1 MPPVTT
7 SAPVVRVRYRSVLG
21 QREFATLFAAGGLS
35 VAGDQ
40 LARIAVALLVF
51 ERSGS
56 ALAASATYACSYLAW
71 LLGGPVLSALSDRH
85 SWRRLMISV
94 DLLRM
99 LLVVLLVLPGLPLWL
114 VFVVLSAIG
123 LLSPPFEAARSALL
137 ADVLDGDAYVAG
149 NALTQT
155 ANQAAQVV
163 GFVAGGA
170 LVALISTE
178 GALLANAATFAV
190 SALLLSLGVR
200 ERGRPST
207 GPPAPLLREA
217 AEGARLVARTPLLR
231 SLLVWALLDTAIV
244 IAPEGLAVAIADDTG
259 GGALAAGIL
268 TASVPAGFL
277 LGSFLLVRVRP
288 ERRQA
293 LFLPLVLLSGLPL
306 LATPFL
312 HSTALLA
319 ACWVLAGTGT
329 ALQLIANAS
338 FVQAVPRHLRGRAYG
353 VAGTALAAV
362 QGVVLLLAGALAEV
376 TGPETA
382 VALIALIGL
391 MLIPL
396 AQRAGRTK
404 GQGIAVTCRLAS

>member
-1 MPPVTT
+1 MPPVTP
-7 SAPVVRVRYRSVLG
+7 APAARVRYRDVFG

-114 VFVVLSAIG
+114 LFVVLSAIG

-231 SLLVWALLDTAIV
+231 SLLIWALLDTAIV

-329 ALQLIANAS
+329 ALQLIANAA

-376 TGPETA
+376 TGPEAA
-382 VALIALIGL
+382 VALIALLGL
-391 MLIPL
+391 ALVPV
-396 AQRAGRTK
+396 ARRAGRTK
-404 GQGIAVTCRLAS
+404 VQGSASTCRVAS

>member
-1 MPPVTT
+1 MTPSST
-7 SAPVVRVRYRSVLG
+7 RVRYRDVLG
-21 QREFATLFAAGGLS
+21 QREFGTLFTAGGLS

-56 ALAASATYACSYLAW
+56 ALAASATYACSYLTW

-94 DLLRM
+94 DLVRM
-99 LLVVLLVLPGLPLWL
+99 LLVAVLVVPGLPLWL
-114 VFVVLSAIG
+114 VFVVLGAVG

-137 ADVLDGDAYVAG
+137 ADVLEGDAYVVG

-155 ANQAAQVV
+155 VNQAAQVV
-163 GFVAGGA
+163 GFLAGGA

-178 GALLANAATFAV
+178 GALLVNAATFAV
-190 SALLLSLGVR
+190 SALLLAAGVR

-217 AEGARLVARTPLLR
+217 AEGARLVASTPLLR
-231 SLLVWALLDTAIV
+231 GLLAWGLLDSAIV
-244 IAPEGLAVAIADDTG
+244 IAPEGLAVAIAAGSGD
-259 GGALAAGIL
+259 GALAAGVL
-268 TASVPAGFL
+268 TAAIPAGFL
-277 LGSFLLVRVRP
+277 LGSFLLLKIPR
-288 ERRQA
+288 ERRQS
-293 LFLPLVLLSGLPL
+293 LFLPLVLISALPL

-312 HSTALLA
+312 DRTELLV

-329 ALQLIANAS
+329 ALQLIANAA

-362 QGVVLLLAGALAEV
+362 QGVVLLLAGALAEL
-376 TGPETA
+376 TGPEVA
-382 VALIALIGL
+382 VALIALVGL
-391 MLIPL
+391 ALVPA

-404 GQGIAVTCRLAS
+404 VQEMSPTCRVAP